1 MNPLFRISPLAFAI
15 TLALLPETQ
24 AADFVLNDA
33 QETFSSDRVIDGE
46 IRVRSTDGNTA
57 SLTINNGATVTS
69 EGGDMIGQGSTTGV
83 NMAKAS
89 VIVEGAGSRWIVP
102 RTSFVLGNTIRI
114 GGAGQGDLTVRNG
127 GQVSVRDLD
136 LGDVFGANSNRFSQA
151 DLLVSGQ
158 NSLVDAAN
166 ITADGVFVYKSSITA
181 NDGGKINSQDVNI
194 ESTVRLSGAGTR
206 WDNSGA
212 FRNRGDLTLE
222 NGAVLAT
229 NSMTLGSAISSISN
243 QVNISG
249 QGTRLSAQDLTL
261 GSDTR
266 TYLTL
271 SDGAELSATNG
282 ILISTISDINTP
294 TEGTLAVGGSVTV
307 DPNRTDVDSTTAG
320 AAQAAGRID
329 PATAI
334 RFGTGNGYLAFNHT
348 DADLQFA
355 NTLSGTGR
363 VYAFNGNTT
372 LSGDLSGLAG
382 SVVVRG
388 GRLVLSG
395 NVDQV
400 NQRGNTATTQS
411 LSRFNVGNGTLVV
424 NGTAGRNEFGVYT
437 NSAQVLEGGVLAG
450 VGQVGSTQVAS
461 GGTLSPGENAIGA
474 LAIQGNLDMAAGS
487 RYAADIAGNGASDR
501 INVSGT
507 ATLRGTQVNVT
518 ALDPAQS
525 YQSGRTYTL
534 LSAQGGLVDGAT
546 PGTAYAQAATNSA
559 FLNVG
564 LQRTANDLNL
574 TIEQKNTT
582 PTPTPEPT
590 PTPTPTPEPTPTPI
604 PTPTPT
610 PTPTPEPT
618 PTPTPTPTP
627 EPTPTPTPTPEPEP
641 APAPG
646 IFQTV
651 MVTANQFNTAGAL
664 SALQQSGE
672 SLRLYNNLLI
682 LDADSARDAADQLSG
697 DSLSSTSTALIANS
711 QVVSGVLGTRL
722 RGLLDSGTVRMP
734 AMALN
739 LMPTTPAAENGA
751 WVQPFGNWTQLDGRD
766 GASGLKQ
773 STGGVL
779 FGADG
784 SFNPDWRGGIYAGYS
799 RSKFDADDRDAEGHS
814 DNYHLG
820 LYTGAQID
828 ALRLSADVG
837 YTWHKLE
844 SERNVAFAGFSD
856 RLTGKRNAQS
866 LQASGEAA
874 YRIPV
879 GSVSLE
885 PFAGLS
891 YVRYNADDL
900 REKGGAAAL
909 DVSSDKQNTVF
920 STVGLR
926 ASTHANVANLN
937 TELYGSLGWR
947 RAYGDLD
954 PRNVQSFAGGPNF
967 EVQGVSQTRD
977 TALTEVGAKVR
988 LNKQTDL
995 GLSYQGQFGT
1005 DTRFHSVN
1013 AGVTVRF

>member
-33 QETFSSDRVIDGE
+33 QETFNSDRVIDGE

-69 EGGDMIGQGSTTGV
+69 EGGEMIGRASSTGV

-89 VIVEGAGSRWIVP
+89 VVVEGAGSRWIVP
-102 RTSFVLGNTIRI
+102 RTSFVLGNTIVI

-166 ITADGVFVYKSSITA
+166 ITANGVFVYKSSITA
-181 NDGGKINSQDVNI
+181 NDGGKINSEAVDIN
-194 ESTVRLSGAGTR
+194 STVRLSGAGTR

-212 FRNRGDLTLE
+212 FSNRGDLTLE

-229 NSMTLGSAISSISN
+229 NSMTLGSAISSTSN

-249 QGTRLSAQDLTL
+249 QGTRLAAQDLTL
-261 GSDTR
+261 GSNTTR

-282 ILISTISDINTP
+282 ILLTTINDLNTA
-294 TEGTLAVGGSVTV
+294 TQGTLAVGGSVAV

-320 AAQAAGRID
+320 AAQAAGRVD
-329 PATAI
+329 PATGI

-355 NTLSGTGR
+355 NTLNGTGR

-372 LSGDLSGLAG
+372 LSGDTSGLAG

-411 LSRFNVGNGTLVV
+411 LSRFNVSNGTLVV

-437 NSAQVLEGGVLAG
+437 NSAQVLDGGVLAG

-474 LAIQGNLDMAAGS
+474 LAIQGDLDMAAGS

-525 YQSGRTYTL
+525 YQNGRTYTL

-590 PTPTPTPEPTPTPI
+590 PTPTPTPTPE
-604 PTPTPT
+604 PTPT

-627 EPTPTPTPTPEPEP
+627 EPTPTPTPTPEPTP

-651 MVTANQFNTAGAL
+651 MVTSNQFNTAGAL
-664 SALQQSGE
+664 GALQQSGE

-711 QVVSGVLGTRL
+711 QVVSGVLSTRL
-722 RGLLDSGTVRMP
+722 RGLLDNGTVRMP

-739 LMPTTPAAENGA
+739 LMPATPAAENGA
-751 WVQPFGNWTQLDGRD
+751 WVQPFGNWTQLDSRNGVN
-766 GASGLKQ
+766 GLSQ

-799 RSKFDADDRDAEGHS
+799 RSKFDADNTDAEGHS

-828 ALRLSADVG
+828 ALRLSADIG

-856 RLTGKRNAQS
+856 HLTGKRNAQS
-866 LQASGEAA
+866 LQASTEAA

-891 YVRYNADDL
+891 YVRYNADDM

-920 STVGLR
+920 STVGMR